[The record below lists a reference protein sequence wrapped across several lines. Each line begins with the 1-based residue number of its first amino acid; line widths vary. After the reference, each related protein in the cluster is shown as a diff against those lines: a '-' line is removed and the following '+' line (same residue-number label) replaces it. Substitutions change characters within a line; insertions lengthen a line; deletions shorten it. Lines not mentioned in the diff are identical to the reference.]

1 MMKNSKKTNAHKC
14 FGILLLALLVSSC
27 SEFSYK
33 RGASAGDLDNAK
45 KTCIAK
51 DSNQIAV
58 NKCMTEAGWFV
69 QSMQTSDSPELDS
82 AALDKVT
89 LDPVAEVFI
98 NQDNRQIGIPVDA
111 STKKT
116 VMAKSQNGTAQQAL
130 LPKKVADPLE
140 IFNISSWW
148 KLGGGADN
156 LKVALDQCVAI
167 LGEEYR
173 PDTQGHIVKR
183 ALLLCMK
190 EKGWH
195 GLRSK

>member
-1 MMKNSKKTNAHKC
+1 MMKNSTKTNAHKC

-27 SEFSYK
+27 GEFSYK

-45 KTCIAK
+45 KSCITK

-69 QSMQTSDSPELDS
+69 QSMQTSDST
-82 AALDKVT
+82 ALDKVT

-116 VMAKSQNGTAQQAL
+116 VMVKSQNGTAQQAL

-156 LKVALDQCVAI
+156 LKVAVDQCVAI

-173 PDTQGHIVKR
+173 PDSQGHIVKR